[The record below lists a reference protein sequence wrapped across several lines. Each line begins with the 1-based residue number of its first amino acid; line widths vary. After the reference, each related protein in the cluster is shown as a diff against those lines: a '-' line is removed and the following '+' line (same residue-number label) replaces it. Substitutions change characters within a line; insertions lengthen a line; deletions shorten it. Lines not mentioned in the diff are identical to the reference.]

1 MVAGDNTAPREIG
14 EIVADPFSSELVIL
28 TQSNQAVNFELTS
41 EQQKLQTAA
50 IEFARRELNSNMI
63 ERDAQ
68 QVFSRDGWKRCAS
81 FGVQGMPVPKEYGGR
96 DADPI
101 TTIAMM
107 EGLGYGGSDQGLLFS
122 INAHMWT
129 NSIPL
134 LKYGTSE
141 QKKKYLPGLCDGS
154 LIGANGASEPS
165 AGSDIFSMQTRATKD
180 GNHYVLNGR
189 KIFVTNAPVADLF
202 TLYAT
207 LDPQLGAAG
216 ICTFVVEKGTRG
228 LSVGKKKDKMGLR
241 TALMAELVVEDCR
254 VPGTALLGR
263 EGRGVEVF
271 NCSMAWERA
280 CILATCLGTMQR
292 QLERCVEHAR
302 RRKQFGQ
309 PIGKFQSVA
318 NRIVDMK
325 LRYETA
331 RLLIYKVGWLMQSDR
346 SADMDAAMAK
356 LYVSESFVKSCLDA
370 IQIHGGAGFLT
381 GLEFEREMR
390 DSVGST
396 LYSGTSEIQRNII
409 ARGLRL

>member
-1 MVAGDNTAPREIG
+1 MALSEIG
-14 EIVADPFSSELVIL
+14 EILADPVGSKLVIL
-28 TQSNQAVNFELTS
+28 TRSNHAMDFELTP
-41 EQQKLQTAA
+41 EQQTLQSVA
-50 IEFARRELNSNMI
+50 IEFARKELSNNMI

-68 QVFSRDGWKRCAS
+68 QIFSRDGWKKCAV
-81 FGVQGMPVPKEYGGR
+81 FGVQGMPIPKEYGGR

-107 EGLGYGGSDQGLLFS
+107 EGLGYGGFDQGLLFS
-122 INAHMWT
+122 INAHMWAT
-129 NSIPL
+129 SIPL
-134 LKYGTSE
+134 LKYGTTE

-154 LIGANGASEPS
+154 LIGANGASEPK
-165 AGSDIFSMQTRATKD
+165 AGSDIFSMQTRVSKD
-180 GNHYVLNGR
+180 GSDYVLNGR

-202 TLYAT
+202 TIYAT
-207 LDPQLGAAG
+207 LDPKLGAAG
-216 ICTFVVEKGTRG
+216 ICGFIIEKGTRG
-228 LSVGKKKDKMGLR
+228 FGVGKKKDKMGLR
-241 TALMAELVVEDCR
+241 TALMAELLLEDCH
-254 VPGTALLGR
+254 VPETALLGR
-263 EGRGVEVF
+263 EGRGAEVF

-280 CILATCLGTMQR
+280 CILATCLGTMRR

-318 NRIVDMK
+318 NHIVDMK

-331 RLLIYKVGWLMQSDR
+331 RLLIYKVGWLMQGNK
-346 SADMDAAMAK
+346 SADIDAAMAK

-370 IQIHGGAGFLT
+370 IQVHGGAGFLT
-381 GLEFEREMR
+381 ELEVERELR

-409 ARGLRL
+409 ARGLRI

>member
-1 MVAGDNTAPREIG
+1 MALSEIG
-14 EIVADPFSSELVIL
+14 EIIGDPFGSELVIL
-28 TQSNQAVNFELTS
+28 TRSNRAVNFELTP
-41 EQQKLQTAA
+41 EQQTLQSAA
-50 IEFARRELNSNMI
+50 IEFARRELNASMV

-68 QVFSRDGWKRCAS
+68 QLFSRDGWQKCAS
-81 FGVQGMPVPKEYGGR
+81 FGVQGMPIPKEYGGSGS
-96 DADPI
+96 DPI

-129 NSIPL
+129 SSIPL
-134 LKYGTSE
+134 LTYGTAE

-154 LIGANGASEPS
+154 LIGANGASEPN
-165 AGSDIFSMQTRATKD
+165 AGSDIFSMQTRVRKD
-180 GNHYVLNGR
+180 GGDYVLNGR

-216 ICTFVVEKGTRG
+216 ICGFIVEKGTRG
-228 LSVGKKKDKMGLR
+228 LGVGKKKDKMGLR
-241 TALMAELVVEDCR
+241 TALMAELLFEDCH

-263 EGRGVEVF
+263 EGRGAEVF

-280 CILATCLGTMQR
+280 CILATCLGTMRR

-302 RRKQFGQ
+302 RRQQFGQ

-331 RLLIYKVGWLMQSDR
+331 RLLIYKVGWLMQGNK

-370 IQIHGGAGFLT
+370 IQVHGGSGFMT
-381 GLEFEREMR
+381 ELELERELR

>member
-1 MVAGDNTAPREIG
+1 MALSAIG
-14 EIVADPFSSELVIL
+14 EIIADPCGSELVRL
-28 TQSNQAVNFELTS
+28 TRSNHAMDFELTP
-41 EQQKLQTAA
+41 EQQTLQKTA

-68 QVFSRDGWKRCAS
+68 QVFSHDGWKKCAA
-81 FGVQGMPVPKEYGGR
+81 FGVQGMPIPKEYGGR
-96 DADPI
+96 EAGPI
-101 TTIAMM
+101 TTIAVM
-107 EGLGYGGSDQGLLFS
+107 EGLGYGGLDQGLLFS

-141 QKKKYLPGLCDGS
+141 QKEKYLRGLCDGS
-154 LIGANGASEPS
+154 LIGANGASEPN
-165 AGSDIFSMQTRATKD
+165 AGSDIFSMQTRVTKD
-180 GNHYVLNGR
+180 GSDYVLDGR
-189 KIFVTNAPVADLF
+189 KVFVTNAPVADLF
-202 TLYAT
+202 VIYGT

-216 ICTFVVEKGTRG
+216 ICGFILEKGTPG
-228 LSVGKKKDKMGLR
+228 LSIGKKKDKMGLR
-241 TALMAELVVEDCR
+241 TVLMAELALENCR
-254 VPGTALLGR
+254 VQARALLGR
-263 EGRGVEVF
+263 EGRGAEVF

-280 CILATCLGTMQR
+280 CILATCLGTMRR
-292 QLERCVEHAR
+292 QLERCIERAR

-331 RLLIYKVGWLMQSDR
+331 RLLTYKVGWLMQGNK

-370 IQIHGGAGFLT
+370 VQVHGGSGFMT
-381 GLEFEREMR
+381 ELELERELR

-409 ARGLRL
+409 ARGLRI

>member
-1 MVAGDNTAPREIG
+1 M
-14 EIVADPFSSELVIL
+14 
-28 TQSNQAVNFELTS
+28 NFELTP
-41 EQQKLQTAA
+41 EQEALQKAA

-68 QVFSRDGWKRCAS
+68 QVFSHDGWKKCAA
-81 FGVQGMPVPKEYGGR
+81 FGVQGLPIPKEYGGGN
-96 DADPI
+96 ADPI
-101 TTIAMM
+101 TTIAIM

-134 LKYGTSE
+134 LKYGTEE
-141 QKKKYLPGLCDGS
+141 QKKRYLPGLCDGN
-154 LIGANGASEPS
+154 LIGANGASEPN
-165 AGSDIFSMQTRATKD
+165 AGSDIFSMQTQVKKIGSD
-180 GNHYVLNGR
+180 YVLNGR

-202 TLYAT
+202 TIYAT
-207 LDPQLGAAG
+207 LDPQLGASG
-216 ICTFVVEKGTRG
+216 ISAFVIEKGTPG
-228 LSVGKKKDKMGLR
+228 LSVGKKKDKLGLR
-241 TALMAELVVEDCR
+241 TALMAELQLDNC
-254 VPGTALLGR
+254 PAPATALLGR

-280 CILATCLGTMQR
+280 CILAICLGTMRR

-318 NRIVDMK
+318 NHIVDMK

-331 RLLIYKVGWLMQSDR
+331 RLLTYKVGWLMQENK

-370 IQIHGGAGFLT
+370 IQIYGGRGFLT
-381 GLEFEREMR
+381 EFELEREMR

-409 ARGLRL
+409 ARGMRI

>member
-1 MVAGDNTAPREIG
+1 MDF
-14 EIVADPFSSELVIL
+14 D
-28 TQSNQAVNFELTS
+28 LTS
-41 EQQKLQTAA
+41 EQQALQSAA
-50 IEFARRELNSNMI
+50 TEFARKELNTNMI

-68 QVFSRDGWKRCAS
+68 QVFSRDGWEKCAS
-81 FGVQGMPVPKEYGGR
+81 FGVQGMPITKEYGGR
-96 DADPI
+96 GADPI

-134 LKYGTSE
+134 LKYGTTE

-154 LIGANGASEPS
+154 LIGANGASEPK
-165 AGSDIFSMQTRATKD
+165 AGSDIFSMQTRVGKD
-180 GNHYVLNGR
+180 GSDYVLNGR

-207 LDPQLGAAG
+207 LDPRLGSAG
-216 ICTFVVEKGTRG
+216 ICAFVVEKGTRG

-241 TALMAELVVEDCR
+241 TALMAELLLEDCR
-254 VPGTALLGR
+254 VPGIALLGR

-280 CILATCLGTMQR
+280 CILATCLGTMRR
-292 QLERCVEHAR
+292 QLERCVEQAR
-302 RRKQFGQ
+302 KRKQFGQ

-318 NRIVDMK
+318 NRLVDMK

-331 RLLIYKVGWLMQSDR
+331 RLLIYKVGWLMQSER

-356 LYVSESFVKSCLDA
+356 LYVSESFVKSCMDA
-370 IQIHGGAGFLT
+370 IQVHGGAGFLT
-381 GLEFEREMR
+381 ELELERELR

-409 ARGLRL
+409 ARGLRI

>member
-1 MVAGDNTAPREIG
+1 M
-14 EIVADPFSSELVIL
+14 
-28 TQSNQAVNFELTS
+28 NFELTP
-41 EQQKLQTAA
+41 EQESLQKAA
-50 IEFARRELNSNMI
+50 IEFARRELNSNMV

-68 QVFSRDGWKRCAS
+68 QVFSHDGWRKCAA
-81 FGVQGMPVPKEYGGR
+81 FGVQGMPIPKEYGGR

-107 EGLGYGGSDQGLLFS
+107 EGLGYGGSDQGLLFAM
-122 INAHMWT
+122 NAHMWT

-134 LKYGTSE
+134 LTYGTTE
-141 QKKKYLPGLCDGS
+141 QKQKYLRGLCDGS
-154 LIGANGASEPS
+154 LIGANGASEPE
-165 AGSDIFSMQTRATKD
+165 AGSDIFSMQTRVGKD
-180 GNHYVLNGR
+180 GSDYVLNGR
-189 KIFVTNAPVADLF
+189 KIFVTNAPIADLF
-202 TLYAT
+202 TIYAT
-207 LDPQLGAAG
+207 LDPKLGAGG
-216 ICTFVVEKGTRG
+216 ICAFIVEKGTRG
-228 LSVGKKKDKMGLR
+228 LRVGKKKDKMGLR
-241 TALMAELVVEDCR
+241 TALMAELLLEDCR

-280 CILATCLGTMQR
+280 CILATCLGTMRR

-331 RLLIYKVGWLMQSDR
+331 RLLIYKVGWLMENNK

-370 IQIHGGAGFLT
+370 IQVHGARGFLT
-381 GLEFEREMR
+381 EFELEREMR

-409 ARGLRL
+409 ARGLRI

>member
-1 MVAGDNTAPREIG
+1 MD
-14 EIVADPFSSELVIL
+14 
-28 TQSNQAVNFELTS
+28 FELTP
-41 EQQKLQTAA
+41 EQQTLQSAA
-50 IEFARRELNSNMI
+50 IEFARKELNNSMI

-68 QVFSRDGWKRCAS
+68 QVFSRDGWEKCAS
-81 FGVQGMPVPKEYGGR
+81 FGVQGMPIPNDYGGR
-96 DADPI
+96 GADPV
-101 TTIAMM
+101 TTVAMM

-134 LKYGTSE
+134 LKYGTTE

-154 LIGANGASEPS
+154 LIGANGASEPNS
-165 AGSDIFSMQTRATKD
+165 GSDIFSMQTRVSKD
-180 GNHYVLNGR
+180 GSDYVLNGR

-202 TLYAT
+202 TIYAT
-207 LDPQLGAAG
+207 LDPKLGAAG
-216 ICTFVVEKGTRG
+216 ICGFIVEKGTRG
-228 LSVGKKKDKMGLR
+228 LGVGKKKDKMGLR
-241 TALMAELVVEDCR
+241 TALMAELLLEDCH

-263 EGRGVEVF
+263 EGRGAEVF

-280 CILATCLGTMQR
+280 CILATCLGTMRR

-302 RRKQFGQ
+302 RRTQFGQ

-331 RLLIYKVGWLMQSDR
+331 RLLIYKVGWLMQTNKSV
-346 SADMDAAMAK
+346 DMDAAMAK
-356 LYVSESFVKSCLDA
+356 LYVSESFVQSCLDA
-370 IQIHGGAGFLT
+370 IQVHGGAGFLT
-381 GLEFEREMR
+381 ELELERELR

-409 ARGLRL
+409 ARGLRI

>member
-1 MVAGDNTAPREIG
+1 MALSAIG
-14 EIVADPFSSELVIL
+14 EIIADPCGLELVIL
-28 TQSNQAVNFELTS
+28 TRSNHAVNFELTP
-41 EQQKLQTAA
+41 EQQTLQKAA

-68 QVFSRDGWKRCAS
+68 QVFSHDGWKKCAA
-81 FGVQGMPVPKEYGGR
+81 FGVQGMPIPKEYGGR
-96 DADPI
+96 EAGPI
-101 TTIAMM
+101 TTIAVM
-107 EGLGYGGSDQGLLFS
+107 EGLGYGGLDQGLLFS

-141 QKKKYLPGLCDGS
+141 QKEKYLRGLCDGS
-154 LIGANGASEPS
+154 LIGANGASEPN
-165 AGSDIFSMQTRATKD
+165 AGSDIFSMQTRVTKYGSD
-180 GNHYVLNGR
+180 YVLDGR
-189 KIFVTNAPVADLF
+189 KVFVTNAPVADLF
-202 TLYAT
+202 VIYGT

-216 ICTFVVEKGTRG
+216 ICGFILEKGTPG
-228 LSVGKKKDKMGLR
+228 LSIGKKKDKMGLR
-241 TALMAELVVEDCR
+241 TVLMAELALENCR
-254 VPGTALLGR
+254 VQARALLGR
-263 EGRGVEVF
+263 EGRGAEVF

-280 CILATCLGTMQR
+280 CILATCLGTMRR
-292 QLERCVEHAR
+292 QLERCIERAR

-331 RLLIYKVGWLMQSDR
+331 RLLIYKVGWLMQGNK

-370 IQIHGGAGFLT
+370 IQIHGGSGFMT
-381 GLEFEREMR
+381 ELEFEREMR

-409 ARGLRL
+409 ARGLRI

>member
-1 MVAGDNTAPREIG
+1 MDF
-14 EIVADPFSSELVIL
+14 DL
-28 TQSNQAVNFELTS
+28 TP
-41 EQQKLQTAA
+41 EQQTLQSAA
-50 IEFARRELNSNMI
+50 TEFARKELNNNMI

-68 QVFSRDGWKRCAS
+68 QVFSRDGWEKCAA
-81 FGVQGMPVPKEYGGR
+81 FGVQGMPIPTEYGGR
-96 DADPI
+96 GADPI

-107 EGLGYGGSDQGLLFS
+107 EGLGYGGLDQGLLFS

-134 LKYGTSE
+134 LKYGTAE
-141 QKKKYLPGLCDGS
+141 QKKKYLPGLCEGR
-154 LIGANGASEPS
+154 LIGANGASEPN
-165 AGSDIFSMQTRATKD
+165 AGSDIFSMQTRVRKD
-180 GNHYVLNGR
+180 GSDYVLNGR

-216 ICTFVVEKGTRG
+216 ICAFVVEKGTQG

-241 TALMAELVVEDCR
+241 TALMAELLLEDCR

-263 EGRGVEVF
+263 ECRGVEVF
-271 NCSMAWERA
+271 KCSMAWERA
-280 CILATCLGTMQR
+280 CILATCLGTMRR

-325 LRYETA
+325 LRCETS
-331 RLLIYKVGWLMQSDR
+331 RLLIYKVGWLMQSAQ

-356 LYVSESFVKSCLDA
+356 LYVSESFVKSCMDA
-370 IQIHGGAGFLT
+370 IQVHGGAGFLT
-381 GLEFEREMR
+381 ELELEREMR

-409 ARGLRL
+409 ARGLRI

>member
-1 MVAGDNTAPREIG
+1 M
-14 EIVADPFSSELVIL
+14 
-28 TQSNQAVNFELTS
+28 NFELTP
-41 EQQKLQTAA
+41 EQEALQKAA

-68 QVFSRDGWKRCAS
+68 QVFSHDGWKKCAA
-81 FGVQGMPVPKEYGGR
+81 FGVQGLPIPKEYGGGN
-96 DADPI
+96 ADPI
-101 TTIAMM
+101 TTIAIM

-134 LKYGTSE
+134 LKYGTEE
-141 QKKKYLPGLCDGS
+141 QKKRYLPGLCDGN
-154 LIGANGASEPS
+154 LIGANGASEPN
-165 AGSDIFSMQTRATKD
+165 AGSDIFSMQTQVKKIGSD
-180 GNHYVLNGR
+180 YVLNGR

-202 TLYAT
+202 TIYAT
-207 LDPQLGAAG
+207 LDPQLGASG
-216 ICTFVVEKGTRG
+216 ISAFVIEKGTPG
-228 LSVGKKKDKMGLR
+228 LSVGKKKDKLGLR
-241 TALMAELVVEDCR
+241 TALMAELQLDNC
-254 VPGTALLGR
+254 PAPATALLGR

-280 CILATCLGTMQR
+280 CILAICLGTMRR

-318 NRIVDMK
+318 NHIVDMK

-331 RLLIYKVGWLMQSDR
+331 RLLTYKVGWLMQENK

-370 IQIHGGAGFLT
+370 IQLYGGRGFLT
-381 GLEFEREMR
+381 EFELEREMR

-409 ARGLRL
+409 ARGMRI